1 MSFLNGKKQA
11 GKYRFKIFHFGK
23 RHIQSDKR
31 PCRFRRV
38 HGRGCKSIDV
48 IAAEIIFEESLQ
60 TSFVIL
66 QLKLGPS
73 RSQQRCPV
81 FQQARDV
88 KVVETQPVA
97 RGFFWRQV
105 FTGLFTE
112 QTQSF
117 IILNCHFKWCSQ
129 VKMKGKV
136 QYSNCR

>member
-1 MSFLNGKKQA
+1 MEKNKQENADLKSSTLVNATYNQTRGRA
-11 GKYRFKIFHFGK
+11 G
-23 RHIQSDKR
+23 SDV
-31 PCRFRRV
+31 CM
-38 HGRGCKSIDV
+38 GEV

-66 QLKLGPS
+66 QLKFGPS

-81 FQQARDV
+81 FQQAGDV

-97 RGFFWRQV
+97 RCFFWRQV

>member
-1 MSFLNGKKQA
+1 MEKKQV
-11 GKYRFKIFHFGK
+11 GKYRFKIFHLGK
-23 RHIQSDKR
+23 CHIRSDKR
-31 PCRFRRV
+31 PCRFRSV
-38 HGRGCKSIDV
+38 HGRGCNSTDV

-73 RSQQRCPV
+73 RSQQRRPV

-129 VKMKGKV
+129 EKMKGKV